1 MYSYSSSYQKR
12 FSSRWI
18 NIHFWCYLNHTVH
31 WSVRIKLKA
40 LFVTLK
46 TKKTKGQLNFDYG
59 VSKHF
64 ASELVAISINSLPT
78 MQKWFLAW
86 IMPTSCH
93 YFFLPIHF
101 GTLLALTQNTGS
113 TAETS
118 QAWVS
123 VLSLIL
129 HRINISILSRDS
141 LMKLQNSTQ
150 LAASLTRHPTRNAGS
165 QITLSWKEANR
176 ARTTIKSTHL
186 SPLASEIHRRNT
198 STIQFNCIPLTSPL
212 GRQRRFIK
220 LRHAVPVPSPCKK
233 WEP

>member
-46 TKKTKGQLNFDYG
+46 TKKNQRPIELWLRRFQTFCFRTGSDKYKFTSNHAEVISGLDNAYKLSLLLPPHPFR
-59 VSKHF
+59 HF
-64 ASELVAISINSLPT
+64 ACSD
-78 MQKWFLAW
+78 
-86 IMPTSCH
+86 
-93 YFFLPIHF
+93 
-101 GTLLALTQNTGS
+101 

-118 QAWVS
+118 QARVS

-165 QITLSWKEANR
+165 QITLSLERSKQSKNHH
-176 ARTTIKSTHL
+176 K
-186 SPLASEIHRRNT
+186 IH
-198 STIQFNCIPLTSPL
+198 SSFPS
-212 GRQRRFIK
+212 RFWN
-220 LRHAVPVPSPCKK
+220 P
-233 WEP
+233 